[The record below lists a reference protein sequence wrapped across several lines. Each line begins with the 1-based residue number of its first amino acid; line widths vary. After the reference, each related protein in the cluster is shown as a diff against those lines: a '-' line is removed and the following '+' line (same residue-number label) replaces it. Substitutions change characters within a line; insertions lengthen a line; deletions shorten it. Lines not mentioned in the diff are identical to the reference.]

1 MFNKNSHRF
10 VILATLL
17 SLITICGTVCSSSE
31 EEGGLWATGPLVKR
45 EQRRTLVSTE
55 YGEIAAVRITDKV
68 DGTFLLHSFTL
79 EPNALFLPVMLHA
92 DMVFYVH
99 TGTYIF

>member
-1 MFNKNSHRF
+1 MFNQNSLRF
-10 VILATLL
+10 VISATLL
-17 SLITICGTVCSSSE
+17 SLITICGTVCSSS

-68 DGTFLLHSFTL
+68 HGTFLLHSFTL

-99 TGTYIF
+99 TGTCIF